1 MDELNNVV
9 ILNDQD
15 GNPVPFEFLDLIEYE
30 GNEYVVLLPAEPTEE
45 EEGQLVILRLEATDD
60 DSDEKTY
67 VSVDNEETLMTI
79 FNLFKEKFA
88 DEFTFPEE

>member
-1 MDELNNVV
+1 M
-9 ILNDQD
+9 
-15 GNPVPFEFLDLIEYE
+15 
-30 GNEYVVLLPAEPTEE
+30 
-45 EEGQLVILRLEATDD
+45 ILRLEATDD
-60 DSDEKTY
+60 DSDEETY